1 VVCLRTTLHIP
12 DELIEEQKEET
23 GMTGKTEITTRTPEE
38 MLASIRFKKA
48 PHLKGL
54 SLYIL
59 YSIYSILR
67 RIPARHSKQLAP

>member
-23 GMTGKTEITTRTPEE
+23 GMTGKTEITARAPEE

-48 PHLKGL
+48 P
-54 SLYIL
+54 
-59 YSIYSILR
+59 R
-67 RIPARHSKQLAP
+67 P